1 MRLKN
6 VESGHRQPYKA
17 MLEQMKAQRGGQLP
31 DILRTTLYRPEL
43 FGASF
48 SIGID
53 ALLRGPSE
61 WSVGERELFAAFVSR
76 QNQCPF

>member
-6 VESGHRQPYKA
+6 VEHGHREPYKT
-17 MLEQMKAQRGGQLP
+17 MLEKMKVQRGGQLP

-43 FGASF
+43 FGNPF
-48 SIGID
+48 STGID
-53 ALLRGPSE
+53 DLLRGSSE